1 MGFPPNGL
9 ISQGLTINGQSVP
22 DPTIQAAT
30 GSGDAAITENLENS
44 YATAADVTAP
54 DNTVT
59 VNAVPVDPG
68 GDTDQIVL

>member
-9 ISQGLTINGQSVP
+9 ILQGLTINGQSVP
-22 DPTIQAAT
+22 DPTVQAST
-30 GSGDAAITENLENS
+30 GSGDAVITENLESN
-44 YATAADVTAP
+44 YATAADVAAP
-54 DNTVT
+54 DNSVT